1 MKSRLAVLALLMA
14 ASGLASGCES
24 YGPPPPPPMAD
35 APRRPPV
42 DACGAAAMQYLVGRS
57 VSEIPQDYGR
67 RPQRVVA
74 NGSIISDLFDPHR
87 LSIFYDERDG
97 RITRVRCG

>member
-1 MKSRLAVLALLMA
+1 MKIRLAVLALVMGA
-14 ASGLASGCES
+14 ASALSGCES
-24 YGPPPPPPMAD
+24 YRDGPPPPLPD

-42 DACGAAAMQYLVGRS
+42 DACGAASMQYLVGRS
-57 VSEIPQDYGR
+57 ISDVPQTYGR
-67 RPQRVVA
+67 RAQRVVS

-87 LSIFYDERDG
+87 LTIFYDERDG